1 MDLKRLFRVA
11 IVLFLIALLV
21 HPVLTIAFIVTHLG
35 VVATLI
41 LIYIA
46 IRLCIGMT
54 IFDFIAKEL
63 EKERKEKE

>member
-11 IVLFLIALLV
+11 IVLFLIVLLI
-21 HPVLTIAFIVTHLG
+21 HPVLTIAFIATHLG

-41 LIYIA
+41 LIYIG

-54 IFDFIAKEL
+54 IFDFLQKEL

>member
-11 IVLFLIALLV
+11 IVLILIALLV
-21 HPVLTIAFIVTHLG
+21 HPVLTIAFIATHLG

-41 LIYIA
+41 LIYIG

-54 IFDFIAKEL
+54 IFDFLQKEV